1 MSELLKRHAHR
12 LLGHEEVQLLL
23 DRLAGKAPKLVE
35 NLTAAVSMA
44 VIVKVMQELLAE
56 GVPVRNMRT
65 IAETLAEH
73 AARTQD
79 PIALLAHVRE
89 ALGTSIV
96 QAIYGLRTELP
107 VITLDPKLEQLLNDS
122 IKGGQD
128 GTPSFEP
135 ALADK
140 LHVAL
145 VDVSQQQQV
154 RGDPAVLLVSGPL
167 RAWLARLTRF
177 GVPNLHVLAYGEIPH
192 DKSLRVASTVG
203 GN

>member
-1 MSELLKRHAHR
+1 
-12 LLGHEEVQLLL
+12 
-23 DRLAGKAPKLVE
+23 
-35 NLTAAVSMA
+35 
-44 VIVKVMQELLAE
+44 MQELLAE

-73 AARTQD
+73 AAQSQD
-79 PIALLAHVRE
+79 PAVLLGQVRE

-96 QAIYGLRTELP
+96 QRIYGLRAELN
-107 VITLDPKLEQLLNDS
+107 VITLDPKLEQLLGESLKNAQ
-122 IKGGQD
+122 GGA
-128 GTPSFEP
+128 PSFEP

-140 LHVAL
+140 LHQAL
-145 VDVSQQQQV
+145 VAVAQQQQT

-167 RAWLARLTRF
+167 RPWLARLTRF
-177 GVPNLHVLAYGEIPH
+177 SVPNLHVLAYGEIPH